1 MLAPVR
7 RNDRNM
13 GSSKFGC
20 DIGNCIDNVWPC
32 HFLVANYFILL

>member
-7 RNDRNM
+7 RDDRNM

-20 DIGNCIDNVWPC
+20 DILNRIDNVWFC
-32 HFLVANYFILL
+32 HFLQANYFTLL